1 MAYRRFARSD
11 ILNLVADRTVKGRCE
26 IMLTFFTTAKP
37 FDGHIGVIQRN
48 AIRSWQKLHPDV
60 EIILMGD
67 DAGAAEVC
75 AEMGLRHIPTVRR
88 NKYGTKYLADIYDQ
102 AQAAARH
109 KMVCHINCD
118 IILKADFLR
127 AVREVATHEKR
138 FLMAGRRWDV
148 DVTAPLD
155 FSVEDWEQRIDKLA
169 AMENRQR
176 PPQWIDYFVF
186 SRGLDVGEMPAFVIG
201 RPGWDNWLL
210 WYPLSIGVPVVD
222 ASSVVRAV
230 HQNHDYGYH
239 PEGEKGVWEGEEA
252 RENYRLHY
260 GKFATLSNATYLL
273 TARGLKRN
281 YKATWITARQR
292 MAERLSQ
299 AWFGVLNVTRPARHR
314 LGVRKG

>member
-1 MAYRRFARSD
+1 
-11 ILNLVADRTVKGRCE
+11 
-26 IMLTFFTTAKP
+26 MLTFFTTAKP
-37 FDGHIGVIQRN
+37 FEGHINIIQRN

-102 AQAAARH
+102 AQAAARYER
-109 KMVCHINCD
+109 MCHINCD
-118 IILKADFLR
+118 IILKPDFSH
-127 AVREVATHEKR
+127 AVEQVAGCQKR

-155 FSVEDWEQRIDKLA
+155 FSVEDWDQRIDKLA
-169 AMENRQR
+169 VMENRQR

-186 SRGLDVGEMPAFVIG
+186 SRGLYARHVPAFVIG

-239 PEGEKGVWEGEEA
+239 PQGEKGVWEGDEA
-252 RENYRLHY
+252 QDNYRLHA
-260 GKFATLSNATYLL
+260 GKFATLSNATYVL
-273 TARGLKRN
+273 TKSGLRRN
-281 YKATWITARQR
+281 YNAAWVAARRRIAKGFYQT
-292 MAERLSQ
+292 
-299 AWFGVLNVTRPARHR
+299 WFGVLNLTRSARHR
-314 LGVRKG
+314 LGVRKGMAER